1 MQKQLRWPVSLDRFS
16 TVKDATAVCPN
27 IRMVHVAT
35 YAEGESEA
43 RYHEHADRQT
53 HKVSLDTYRREV
65 RARHRLAVSNRAA
78 PHRS

>member
-1 MQKQLRWPVSLDRFS
+1 MLGRFS

-53 HKVSLDTYRREV
+53 HKVSLDPYRREV
-65 RARHRLAVSNRAA
+65 RGHHQLAGSVRA
-78 PHRS
+78 PHGG